1 MAMSG
6 ESVQEER
13 RVPRGFFAR
22 AVFVVGDCVWFRDLL
37 STVCRAEVDPMV
49 DVKMN
54 GIGFRMMDASRVY
67 MWDVWLDKDFFP
79 VYRCS
84 RSGRRC
90 FPLRD
95 VLRVALK
102 SIRRDSAV
110 KFSVNGKKD
119 LLLVEVRDRISR
131 EYEFTLDDDYE
142 ENIPLPDIKFASAYT
157 FNLKSLYKDLKGLAD
172 SGYHYV
178 KFSGDRKTVVVEAEN
193 DDCTCHSRRAKLTYE
208 LEENSGLVNCKI
220 RKKST
225 AKYNLKMLLE
235 LLNPRLSD
243 LVTLRYSSNMPMKI
257 EYLIRDSGE
266 NSKINCY
273 LAPVIVMDE

>member
-6 ESVQEER
+6 ESVLEER
-13 RVPRGFFAR
+13 KVPRGFFAR

-54 GIGFRMMDASRVY
+54 GIGFRMMDESRVY

-90 FPLRD
+90 FPLGD

-102 SIRRDSAV
+102 SIGRGSAV

-193 DDCTCHSRRAKLTYE
+193 DDYTCHSRRAKLTYK
-208 LEENSGLVNCKI
+208 LEENQKE
-220 RKKST
+220 KH
-225 AKYNLKMLLE
+225 
-235 LLNPRLSD
+235 
-243 LVTLRYSSNMPMKI
+243 
-257 EYLIRDSGE
+257 
-266 NSKINCY
+266 SK
-273 LAPVIVMDE
+273 V